1 MQPSFRAGLTRW
13 CAAILLALLAL
24 SMLHAAAPHHATQR
38 DCATCKALTSPG
50 VAQVPGSIGRPAEVP
65 TLVAVLPPDSPL
77 CKSARYLSP
86 LRAPPGSPVV

>member
-24 SMLHAAAPHHATQR
+24 SMLHAASPHHATQR

-50 VAQVPGSIGRPAEVP
+50 VAQAPGGFGRPAEVP
-65 TLVAVLPPDSPL
+65 TRIAVLPPESPL
-77 CKSARYLSP
+77 CKSARSLSP